1 MAQKIFEDES
11 LIKKAS
17 YLKLLAVNLAEGMK
31 TGTFKSLYKGQ
42 GIEFSGVRDY
52 NRGDDIRSIDW
63 NVTARMGKP
72 FVKMFDEERELQIF
86 IVLDGS
92 FSMQLKDG
100 KKTKYDVAK
109 EASALLAVAGEI
121 NSCPVGAIIFNDD
134 IFFASKSMLSKE
146 HTMTLLKKMDSI
158 EKFSEKKGSALK
170 NALTGAQK
178 MLQSRSMIFV
188 ISDFRTGDWQKAIL
202 PLTQHNDLIAIRV
215 ESKFDKELPAIGSV
229 VFEDSESDLKIELPS
244 SSNSFKKEWLEYNE
258 AQKILWKNYC
268 TKHGIFTA
276 VMNTDDNPLEVLNLI
291 FGSRK

>member
-121 NSCPVGAIIFNDD
+121 NSCPVGTIIFNDD

-202 PLTQHNDLIAIRV
+202 PLTQHNDVIAIRV

-229 VFEDSESDLKIELPS
+229 VFEDSESDLKMELPS

-258 AQKILWKNYC
+258 AQKILWKKYC

>member
-31 TGTFKSLYKGQ
+31 TGNFKSLYKGQ

-72 FVKMFDEERELQIF
+72 FVKMFDEDRELQIF
-86 IVLDGS
+86 IVLDSS
-92 FSMQLKDG
+92 FSMLLKDG

-109 EASALLAVAGEI
+109 EAAALLAVAGEI
-121 NSCPVGAIIFNDD
+121 NSCPVGAIFFNED
-134 IFFASKSMLSKE
+134 IFFASKAMLSKE
-146 HTMTLLKKMDSI
+146 HTMTLLKKMDSM
-158 EKFSEKKGSALK
+158 EKSSEKKGTALK

-178 MLQSRSMIFV
+178 MIQTRSMIFV

-202 PLTQHNDLIAIRV
+202 PLAQHNDVIAIRV
-215 ESKFDKELPAIGSV
+215 ESKYDKELPAIGSV
-229 VFEDSESDLKIELPS
+229 VFEDSESDLKMELPS
-244 SSNSFKKEWLEYNE
+244 SSNSFKKEWQDYNE
-258 AQKILWKNYC
+258 SQEILWKNYC

-276 VMNTDDNPLEVLNLI
+276 VMSTEDNPLDVLNLI
-291 FGSRK
+291 FGLRK